1 MSTSIEARAA
11 RSGRR
16 GRGTLAV
23 FAGLL
28 ANVIPATLID
38 QILHMTGVYPPWG
51 QAMSDPLYMLA
62 FGYRLV
68 IAVWGGWLVARL
80 APDRPVRHAIVLGII
95 GVVISTAA
103 TIATWN
109 KGPEFGPK
117 WYPIALVLI
126 SVPASW
132 LGARLYRPR

>member
-38 QILHMTGVYPPWG
+38 QVLHMTGIYPPWG

-132 LGARLYRPR
+132 LGARLYRTR

>member
-132 LGARLYRPR
+132 LGARLYRTR